1 MKLPIVHYNHLDE
14 YFGKQSCMVEHIPL
28 LPKCL
33 DWQWALETL
42 DTTTQRNNKRVNA
55 LPNGG
60 FVVNSP
66 CVDTDYIP
74 LNPNPFVF
82 FERKLKPYKQVGQV
96 IRNQVYIALS
106 VKSSLFSKHTD
117 TGQNSF
123 VWQCQGKTA
132 VEVGDAYGVLE
143 PGDVL
148 YLHNETPHCFTS
160 MGPRFSITFSL
171 ENE

>member
-1 MKLPIVHYNHLDE
+1 
-14 YFGKQSCMVEHIPL
+14 MVEHIPL

-42 DTTTQRNNKRVNA
+42 DTTTQTNNKQVNA

-66 CVDTDYIP
+66 SVDTQ
-74 LNPNPFVF
+74 LKPNPFTF
-82 FERKLKPYKQVGQV
+82 FESKLRTYKQVGQV
-96 IRNQVYIALS
+96 IRNQIYIALS

-117 TGQNSF
+117 LGQNSF

-171 ENE
+171 EDE

>member
-1 MKLPIVHYNHLDE
+1 MNRKI
-14 YFGKQSCMVEHIPL
+14 K
-28 LPKCL
+28 
-33 DWQWALETL
+33 T
-42 DTTTQRNNKRVNA
+42 NNKQVNA

-66 CVDTDYIP
+66 SVDAQ
-74 LNPNPFVF
+74 LKPNPFTF
-82 FERKLKPYKQVGQV
+82 FESKLRTYKQVGQV
-96 IRNQVYIALS
+96 IRNQIYIALS

-171 ENE
+171 EDE